1 MQELTPAAS
10 AEQARELQEL
20 KLQIEKLIQQLM
32 QVQDGGSQGPAAN
45 AAAAASSSSAPETPE
60 ESMELACNYSDML
73 KAFMHANR
81 GLVWSVLTGAMLG
94 PNPC

>member
-1 MQELTPAAS
+1 MQELTPAAY

-60 ESMELACNYSDML
+60 ESMELACNYSTIVGVQL
-73 KAFMHANR
+73 FGALSSH
-81 GLVWSVLTGAMLG
+81 LVHYRLL
-94 PNPC
+94 